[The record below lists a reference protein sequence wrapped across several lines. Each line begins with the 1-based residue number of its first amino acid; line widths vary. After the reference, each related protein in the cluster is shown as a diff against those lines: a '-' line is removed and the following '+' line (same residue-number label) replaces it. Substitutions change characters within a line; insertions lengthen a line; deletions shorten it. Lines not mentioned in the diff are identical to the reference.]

1 MDWSKAK
8 TIIIIAFII
17 TNILLLYMIVGQKPI
32 KDPTLTDT
40 FIDKSKK
47 LLDESD
53 IGLDVDIPR
62 VVPKLNTITVNYEDL
77 SLDSVNK
84 KFLDKRASVKLEDG
98 RTILEYDR
106 EKIILENRSLKYFNQ
121 GEEGLYR
128 NLDKDKVLKIS
139 RDFLLKRGYSIEDL
153 DRGRVFEEDGVYS
166 LLYSKKYKDVFVE
179 DSYTLF
185 KIDSR
190 GVREFERLWLNV
202 QDEGDKE
209 VFIGTAPKAVLALL
223 GREDFAGRRIVD
235 ISLCYYFDSKMEDFL
250 KEPVDSIEGRA
261 VPAWR
266 IELDNGDKFIVDEY

>member
-32 KDPTLTDT
+32 KDPTLTDA